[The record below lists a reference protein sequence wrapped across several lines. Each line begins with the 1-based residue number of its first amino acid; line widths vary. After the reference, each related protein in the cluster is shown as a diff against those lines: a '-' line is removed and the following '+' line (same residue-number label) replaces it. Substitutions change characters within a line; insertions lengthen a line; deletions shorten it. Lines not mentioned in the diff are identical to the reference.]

1 MRSVIFIFFITPKN
15 LFFRFTGNFDFSFL
29 VTMSSS
35 AAASALD
42 NLSVSSLLSGE
53 LEGVKDGEDGELGDL
68 EVNPYDGLPFSSRY
82 YSLLEE
88 RRTLP
93 IWGLKYN
100 LLELLETHSMV
111 VLSGEAGMGKS
122 TQVRS
127 SDIVDI
133 TKPIRFY

>member
-1 MRSVIFIFFITPKN
+1 MSIFIRLLLYF
-15 LFFRFTGNFDFSFL
+15 
-29 VTMSSS
+29 VAMSST
-35 AAASALD
+35 AAIPALD

-53 LEGVKDGEDGELGDL
+53 LEDGKEGEDGELGDL

-127 SDIVDI
+127 SDTHYSDKTHEVFIN
-133 TKPIRFY
+133 F

>member
-1 MRSVIFIFFITPKN
+1 M
-15 LFFRFTGNFDFSFL
+15 L
-29 VTMSSS
+29 S
-35 AAASALD
+35 ATAIPALD

-53 LEGVKDGEDGELGDL
+53 LEDGKEGEDGELGDL

-127 SDIVDI
+127 CDIQYSAK
-133 TKPIRFY
+133 TQ

>member
-1 MRSVIFIFFITPKN
+1 
-15 LFFRFTGNFDFSFL
+15 
-29 VTMSSS
+29 MSST

-53 LEGVKDGEDGELGDL
+53 LEGVKDGEDGDLGDL

-127 SDIVDI
+127 SDIVAI